1 MKSDAH
7 ARCMSDSKAFFDA
20 IRAGDAGKVREM
32 LASDHSLVNAKTE
45 RGFSPVTVVA
55 YYRQADILDVILSH
69 RPTMTVHDAALSG
82 DLKHVRELVG
92 KNPKLANDVSSPD
105 GFPPL
110 ALAAYAG
117 RAEVVTYLLSKGAD
131 LHFAAPG
138 VGFNA
143 LTGAV
148 SESRAEVV
156 KILVKA
162 GANVN
167 YLYESGEAAVLVTAA
182 ANGNPEIVK
191 TLLDAGADPNIRT
204 KAGKTPLAMAVEKG
218 KPEIAEMLRQRGGT
232 M

>member
-1 MKSDAH
+1 MKFDAH
-7 ARCMSDSKAFFDA
+7 APCVSDPKAFFDA
-20 IRAGDAGKVREM
+20 IRAGDAVKVREL
-32 LASDHSLVNAKTE
+32 LANDHELVNAKTE
-45 RGFSPVTVVA
+45 RGFSPVAVA
-55 YYRQADILDVILSH
+55 AYNHQAGVLDVILAH
-69 RPTMTVHDAALSG
+69 RPAMTVQDAALAG
-82 DLKHVRELVG
+82 DLKRVWELVS
-92 KNPKLANDVSSPD
+92 KDPKLVSDVSSPD

-117 RAEVVTYLLSKGAD
+117 RTEVVTFLLSKGAD
-131 LHFAAPG
+131 LHFSAPG
-138 VGFNA
+138 IGFNA

-148 SESRAEVV
+148 SESHAEVV

-167 YLYESGEAAVLVTAA
+167 YMYEGEEAAVLVTAA

-204 KAGKTPLAMAVEKG
+204 KDGKTPLAMAVEKG
-218 KPEIAEMLRQRGGT
+218 KSEIAEMLRRRGGT

>member
-1 MKSDAH
+1 MKSDTH
-7 ARCMSDSKAFFDA
+7 APCMSDPKGFFDA
-20 IRAGDAGKVREM
+20 IRAGDGGKVKEL
-32 LASDHSLVNAKTE
+32 LANDHALVNAKTE
-45 RGFSPVTVVA
+45 RGFSPVAVA
-55 YYRQADILDVILSH
+55 VYYHQPGILDVILAH
-69 RPTMTVHDAALSG
+69 RPAMTVHDAALAG
-82 DLKHVRELVG
+82 DLKRVRELVE
-92 KNPKLANDVSSPD
+92 KDPMLVNDASSPD

-117 RAEVVTYLLSKGAD
+117 RADVVAFFLSKGAD

-156 KILVKA
+156 KILVKT
-162 GANVN
+162 GAKVN
-167 YLYESGEAAVLVTAA
+167 YLYEGGEAAVLVTAA

-204 KAGKTPLAMAVEKG
+204 KDGKTPLAMAVEKG
-218 KPEIAEMLRQRGGT
+218 KPEIAEMLRRRGGT

>member
-45 RGFSPVTVVA
+45 RGFSPVTVAA

-117 RAEVVTYLLSKGAD
+117 
-131 LHFAAPG
+131 
-138 VGFNA
+138 
-143 LTGAV
+143 
-148 SESRAEVV
+148 RAEVV